1 MKPLSRGVLLSAL
14 VAAMASMSGCV
25 TLTTWERST
34 LMSRVM
40 QDSGAPLE
48 ASFEE
53 HVHAV
58 REAVQGATAAAG
70 SSCGCN

>member
-1 MKPLSRGVLLSAL
+1 MRSILRVGLGLATAAALASAT
-14 VAAMASMSGCV
+14 GCV
-25 TLTTWERST
+25 TLSTWERST

-40 QDSGAPLE
+40 QDSGSPLE